1 MSLPRAFDRSITGQA
16 WRWRGAG
23 GETDDLVT
31 QLLLAR
37 GCPPEELEAH
47 RSPTIRSFMP
57 DPSIFQDMDKA
68 AERLADAVIAGEQVT
83 IFGDYDVDG
92 ATSAALLIRL
102 LGALGLEAGYYIPD
116 RLLEGYGP
124 SGDAL
129 VSLRDSG
136 ASLVVTV
143 DCGAQAF
150 EALSMAHEAGLDVI
164 VVDHHKCA
172 TELPVAHSIVN
183 PNRLDE
189 EAGAAAHGHLAAVG
203 VAWLLG
209 AALIRTLRNRD
220 YFTSREE
227 PKLLDLLD
235 IVALGTV
242 ADVAQLKGLNRAF
255 VAQGLKIMA
264 GRRNIGLN
272 ALITASRLTRAPIC
286 SDLGFALGPRINAG
300 GRVGKSDLGVRLLTT
315 SDAEEARVIAEELD
329 RLNGERRAIE
339 AAVQEEADALVARQ
353 GNRAVVLVSGEGWH
367 PGVIGI
373 VAGRLKE
380 KLGRPALVVA
390 IDEHGTGK
398 GSGRSI
404 AGVDL
409 GAAIL
414 AAKDMGLLE
423 AGGGHAMA
431 AGLTVSAEK
440 IEALAEFLDARLSD
454 DVARA
459 SENRALLLDAVI
471 APGGITPM
479 LAEALEQ
486 GGPYGMGWPA
496 PRIAAGPM
504 RIIKADVVG
513 KDHVRMIMAGDDGRS
528 IKAVAFRQA
537 ETELG
542 QALLHSGRDKR
553 LWLAGRVK
561 VDDWSGRASA
571 ELHIDDAS
579 WSD

>member
-1 MSLPRAFDRSITGQA
+1 MSLPRAFERSITGQA

-23 GETDDLVT
+23 GEADDLVT

-47 RSPTIRSFMP
+47 RNPTIRSFMP

-68 AERLADAVIAGEQVT
+68 AERLADAVVAGEQVT

-129 VSLRDSG
+129 VSLRASG

-150 EALSMAHEAGLDVI
+150 EALSMAHAAGLDVI

-189 EAGAAAHGHLAAVG
+189 EEGAAAHGHLAAVG

-209 AALIRTLRNRD
+209 AALIRTLRGRG
-220 YFTSREE
+220 YFATREE

-353 GNRAVVLVSGEGWH
+353 GNRAVALVSGEGWH

-390 IDEHGTGK
+390 VDEQGTGK

-431 AGLTVSAEK
+431 AGLTVRADK
-440 IEALAEFLDARLSD
+440 IEALAEFLDARLSE

-459 SENRALLLDAVI
+459 SENRALLLDAVV

-513 KDHVRMIMAGDDGRS
+513 KDHVRLIMAGDDGRS

-561 VDDWSGRASA
+561 VDDWSGRVSA